1 MKGKRYDVGGRGASK
16 DERVAAVD
24 ARREDEQVAA
34 HVLRPDVDSNVSV
47 RAAGFEGCA
56 LDTVGG
62 HVRDVHAGVEERRV
76 HGARDERDGV
86 RRFAKFEH

>member
-56 LDTVGG
+56 LDTVVG